1 MVEKFVIM
9 RAALDKSSAPSE
21 SQSTEPHSIPS
32 KQMTSPYRNLLELL
46 IYLNWFFFFFS
57 VGKFLP
63 QTLSL
68 LAL

>member
-1 MVEKFVIM
+1 MVEEFVIM

-46 IYLNWFFFFFS
+46 IYLNCFFFS

>member
-46 IYLNWFFFFFS
+46 IYLNWFFFFS

>member
-46 IYLNWFFFFFS
+46 IYLNFFFFS

>member
-46 IYLNWFFFFFS
+46 IYLNWYVFFS